1 MNVYDSSQIARMLA
15 LSGYEVTPFM
25 EQADLIFLNTCS
37 IREKAEQKVYSFLGR
52 LARLKRKN
60 GDLIIAAGGCVAQQE
75 GSKMLQR
82 MPHLDLVVGT
92 HAYHRLPL
100 MIQKIESKKCRI
112 VDVELAET
120 IDEEEPFINPAKDG
134 EDNGVTNFVTIMR
147 GCDNFCAYCVV
158 PYVRGRETS
167 RDPAN
172 IIQEVK
178 MLVSNGVREVT
189 LLGQNVNSFG
199 KKEGKALF
207 PELLSRLNEIKGL
220 LRIRFTTSHP
230 KDLSNDLINAF
241 GKLNTL
247 CHHIHLPVQSGS
259 DRILS
264 LMNRK
269 YSCRQYIEKIL
280 KLRRVCPDIAITT
293 DIIVGFPGETSDD
306 FKQTLDL
313 IQEVSYDNWF
323 AFKYSDRP
331 QTRAIKLT
339 DKLSEDVKADRLQQV
354 LEKQKKQTFLKNQ
367 TLIGTTQTVLVEGT
381 SKREKN
387 RPSEIDCHKVQWSG
401 RTSTNRI
408 VNFLTDNG
416 AGLGDS
422 IFPGALVSVRINEA
436 YANSLFGRAMSVI
449 QDKVELKG
457 ENSNAA

>member
-1 MNVYDSSQIARMLA
+1 MNVYDSGQIARMLA
-15 LSGYEVTPFM
+15 LSGYKTTPFM
-25 EQADLIFLNTCS
+25 ERADVIFLNTCS

-60 GDLIIAAGGCVAQQE
+60 SDLIIAAGGCVAQQE
-75 GSKMLQR
+75 GDKMLQR
-82 MPHLDLVVGT
+82 IPHLDLVVGT
-92 HAYHRLPL
+92 YAYHRLPW

-120 IDEEEPFINPAKDG
+120 IDEAEPFINPAKEG
-134 EDNGVTNFVTIMR
+134 ENNGVTNFVTIMR
-147 GCDNFCAYCVV
+147 GCDNYCAYCVV
-158 PYVRGRETS
+158 PYVRGREIS

-172 IIQEVK
+172 IIREVG
-178 MLVSNGVREVT
+178 MQVSNGMREVT

-199 KKEGKALF
+199 KKEGKASF
-207 PELLSRLNEIKGL
+207 PELLAQLNEIKGL

-230 KDLSNDLINAF
+230 KDLSDDLINTF
-241 GKLNTL
+241 GKLDTL

-269 YSCRQYIEKIL
+269 YSRRQYLKKIK
-280 KLRRVCPDIAITT
+280 KLRRVCPQIAITT

-313 IQEVSYDNWF
+313 IQEVSYDNLF

-331 QTRAIKLT
+331 QTRATALT
-339 DKLSEDVKADRLQQV
+339 DKLPEDVKTIRLQRV
-354 LEKQKKQTFLKNQ
+354 LEKQKKQTLLKNQ
-367 TLIGTTQTVLVEGT
+367 ALIGTTEAVLVEGA

-387 RPSEIDCHKVQWSG
+387 TLSKIDCHRVQWSG
-401 RTSTNRI
+401 RTSSNRI
-408 VNFLTDNG
+408 VHFLTDNSADPG
-416 AGLGDS
+416 ES
-422 IFPGALVSVRINEA
+422 TFPGALVSVEIKEA

-449 QDKVELKG
+449 PDNV
-457 ENSNAA
+457 